1 MSEEPENALDLGQ
14 ELQFLP
20 AWAQEDS
27 KSNKYSEYEG
37 AREGRPRGRGG
48 PRRRDDSRGPRRDG
62 RRSEGR
68 DNRNKQPR
76 DRKPRR
82 EDRDKD
88 RGDRRPPS
96 GNRDRRDRPRP
107 DRREKEPLLEVKVAI
122 IPVGKGVESIARE
135 IKQTG
140 RSFPL
145 FQIAQL
151 ILDRA
156 ERYSFDLTVKK
167 GPEGKPLQ
175 RLFVCTIDQTLWLSE
190 KAAASHSL
198 KAHFDQFFEI
208 RRTEIDPPKGNHTF
222 VAQCGISGVLLG
234 PPNHHAYQDQVARL
248 HAERFARMPFDEFKA
263 SIRIVRDEET
273 VQKWVERASWKTEF
287 ATRGEGEPKVFGLR
301 ADAEAHFRENF
312 LKDVCGEV
320 ERFNIPGTTARALNE
335 PRKLAT
341 LLRATWEQQ
350 RRFPLDTATQLS
362 RQFGSQGLQFFKRD
376 RTVTHVSVARPSYLN
391 LENTAVSDGIRRLVE
406 FIENTP
412 ECTRRK
418 ILEALV
424 PEAKPSEAGS
434 DQTPEQAQ
442 LISDL
447 HWLIH
452 QGHVIEFS
460 NGIIETA
467 KRPREKSKD
476 GGGEIQTGCDSG
488 QVESAEEA
496 VDQTEA
502 PDKAATLSEESAT
515 ELKENEEVVTAQDEV
530 TESEKPDE
538 MPAESEVVDK
548 EPAPD
553 ASGEVVD

>member
-62 RRSEGR
+62 RRPEGR
-68 DNRNKQPR
+68 DNRAKQPR

-82 EDRDKD
+82 EDIGKG
-88 RGDRRPPS
+88 RGDRRPPGGS
-96 GNRDRRDRPRP
+96 RDRPRP
-107 DRREKEPLLEVKVAI
+107 DRREKEPLLEIKVAI

-156 ERYSFDLTVKK
+156 ERYSFDMVVKK

-175 RLFVCTIDQTLWLSE
+175 RLFVCAIDQTLWLSE
-190 KAAASHSL
+190 KAVASHSL

-287 ATRGEGEPKVFGLR
+287 AARGEGEPKVFDSR

-312 LKDVCGEV
+312 LKDVCEEV
-320 ERFNIPGTTARALNE
+320 ERFSIPGTTARALNE

-376 RTVTHVSVARPSYLN
+376 RTATHVSVARPSYLN

-406 FIENTP
+406 FIDNTP

-424 PEAKPSEAGS
+424 PEAKPSETGS

-467 KRPREKSKD
+467 KRPREKTKD
-476 GGGEIQTGCDSG
+476 GDGGIQADCDSG
-488 QVESAEEA
+488 SVEPAEEA
-496 VDQTEA
+496 VDQA
-502 PDKAATLSEESAT
+502 GASDKTVTLPEESAA
-515 ELKENEEVVTAQDEV
+515 ELKENEGTVTAHNEV
-530 TESEKPDE
+530 TESEKPSE
-538 MPAESEVVDK
+538 MSAEPEVVDK
-548 EPAPD
+548 KPVSDVSEE
-553 ASGEVVD
+553 SVD

>member
-1 MSEEPENALDLGQ
+1 MSEEPENVLDLGQ

-27 KSNKYSEYEG
+27 KSNKYSAYEG
-37 AREGRPRGRGG
+37 EREGRSRGRGG
-48 PRRRDDSRGPRRDG
+48 SRQRDDSRGPRPSRDN
-62 RRSEGR
+62 RRREGR
-68 DNRNKQPR
+68 DNRSKQPHG
-76 DRKPRR
+76 RKQQHQ
-82 EDRDKD
+82 DKD
-88 RGDRRPPS
+88 RGERRSPSDRR
-96 GNRDRRDRPRP
+96 DQRDRPRR
-107 DRREKEPLLEVKVAI
+107 DHREKEPLLEIKVAI
-122 IPVGKGVESIARE
+122 IPAGKGVESIARE
-135 IKQTG
+135 IKLTG

-151 ILDRA
+151 ILDRS
-156 ERYSFDLTVKK
+156 ERYSFDLAIKK

-175 RLFVCTIDQTLWLSE
+175 RLFVCVIDQTLWLSD
-190 KAAASHSL
+190 KAVARHVL
-198 KAHFDQFFEI
+198 NVHFDRFFET

-248 HAERFARMPFDEFKA
+248 HAERFARIPFDEFKA

-287 ATRGEGEPKVFGLR
+287 AALGEGESRVFDSR
-301 ADAEAHFRENF
+301 ADAEAYFREHC
-312 LKDVCGEV
+312 LKDVCEEV
-320 ERFNIPGTTARALNE
+320 ERFSMLGTAARALNE
-335 PRKLAT
+335 PRKLAM
-341 LLRATWEQQ
+341 LLRVTWEQQ

-376 RTVTHVSVARPSYLN
+376 RTVTHVSVARPNYLN
-391 LENTAVSDGIRRLVE
+391 IENTGVSDSIRRLVE
-406 FIENTP
+406 FIKATP

-424 PEAKPSEAGS
+424 PGTAPSEDGL
-434 DQTPEQAQ
+434 DQSPEQAQ

-467 KRPREKSKD
+467 KRPREKGKDRAGEPQVGDGPGSKEVEPV
-476 GGGEIQTGCDSG
+476 GEPAAKS
-488 QVESAEEA
+488 EELEEA
-496 VDQTEA
+496 ATGSKEPREA
-502 PDKAATLSEESAT
+502 TTK
-515 ELKENEEVVTAQDEV
+515 
-530 TESEKPDE
+530 
-538 MPAESEVVDK
+538 SEVV
-548 EPAPD
+548 EEEPELQPAPD
-553 ASGEVVD
+553 AFKEAAD